1 MDVNYVNGGSF
12 SQPELDVNGDGQI
25 NSGDQVTV
33 GGTTYNPVGMGMGT
47 VYSAAPT
54 IISADLGVAHAV
66 KLVTRSDQTIK
77 SVQERGGGPT
87 RVGWWQIIQ

>member
-1 MDVNYVNGGSF
+1 MGS
-12 SQPELDVNGDGQI
+12 
-25 NSGDQVTV
+25 
-33 GGTTYNPVGMGMGT
+33 

-54 IISADLGVAHAV
+54 IISANLGTAHAV

-77 SVQERGGGPT
+77 SVQERGGGLT